1 MVASSMVI
9 LVCAAGAKQTKGEA
23 ARSSGRSLPFVLLLK
38 WQQEMLPGPAH
49 GNGYSFRHIR
59 KIAQFASLVLGMKW
73 NEQEIH
79 ALLMPGR

>member
-1 MVASSMVI
+1 MVASSTVI
-9 LVCAAGAKQTKGEA
+9 LVCAAGAKQTNGEA
-23 ARSSGRSLPFVLLLK
+23 ARSSGRSLSFFFTLK
-38 WQQEMLPGPAH
+38 WQQEMFPGPAH
-49 GNGYSFRHIR
+49 VNGFSFRHIR